1 MEPIIKLNDLK
12 MRYSSDY
19 VLKGVNLEVFPGQ
32 IIGYIGPNG
41 AGKTTTIKI
50 MLGML
55 DNFEGEV
62 TISGQKIDGNNIE
75 YKRKIG
81 YVPEGAQLYETLTGN
96 EYLEFIGKI
105 YELDKLVI
113 ENRSQKLAELFG
125 IDKDI
130 HSRISS
136 YSKGMKQKLLII
148 AAIIHNPEIIF
159 LDEPLNGLDAN
170 SVMVFK
176 ELLTKLAAAGK
187 TIFYSSHLMDV
198 VEKISNRIVLLNNG
212 TVVADGS
219 FEELQA
225 KMEEGSLEEIFNTL
239 TGFHQHQQ
247 IAEDIVELL
256 ES

>member
-1 MEPIIKLNDLK
+1 MEPIIKLNNLK
-12 MRYSSDY
+12 MKYSSDY
-19 VLKGVNLEVFPGQ
+19 VLQGVNLEVYPGQ

-55 DNFEGEV
+55 EGFEGKV
-62 TISGQKIDGNNIE
+62 TIAGQILDGSNID
-75 YKRKIG
+75 YKKRIG
-81 YVPEGAQLYETLTGN
+81 YVPEGGQIYESLTGN
-96 EYLEFIGKI
+96 EYLEFIGKL
-105 YELDKLVI
+105 YELDTSKI
-113 ENRSQKLAELFG
+113 EKRITKLAELFG
-125 IDKDI
+125 LNKDI

-148 AAIIHNPEIIF
+148 AAIIHNPDIIF

-212 TVVADGS
+212 EVVADGS
-219 FEELQA
+219 FQELQA
-225 KMEEGSLEEIFNTL
+225 QIKEGSLEEIFNNL

-256 ES
+256 EN

>member
-1 MEPIIKLNDLK
+1 LIKADKISLIRNDKKILN
-12 MRYSSDY
+12 
-19 VLKGVNLEVFPGQ
+19 EVSFSTREKE
-32 IIGYIGPNG
+32 ILAVIGPNG